1 VGIFVSASLTIPQIP
16 RLASLARDDS
26 GEGRTVQD
34 DSKEGAASLRMTAKK
49 GSLAANDITARP
61 PGSRDGCPTIAPRFN
76 GIDLWGTRL
85 ACRMHGWSTAH

>member
-1 VGIFVSASLTIPQIP
+1 MLRMTARGEAPLTMTAKRDVPL
-16 RLASLARDDS
+16 RMTAR
-26 GEGRTVQD
+26 GE
-34 DSKEGAASLRMTAKK
+34 ASLRMTAKK
-49 GSLAANDITARP
+49 GSLATDDITARP